1 MPIEC
6 DVVFSPLEQER
17 FHAVDKVMMGHAFDM
32 HNAMGRFF
40 DERIYHE
47 ELMNRC
53 GKSGIEAQRV
63 VEIMVSHLDFHKKY
77 YLDLLV
83 ERGTIYELKTAESLS
98 PPHQNQLI
106 NYLLLTDINHGKLV
120 NFRAGSVESRF
131 VSTRLNRKDRMTF
144 KIDGTNWKANSD
156 DCLQLKAVLNALLE
170 DWGAFLE
177 MSLYR
182 EALIHFLG
190 GPNSDSQAVNIEVNG
205 RIVGS
210 QKMSLLNPET
220 AWHLSAVRVNM
231 QSYETHIARLL
242 RHTRLSRIHWININ
256 QRSITLKTLIK

>member
-1 MPIEC
+1 M
-6 DVVFSPLEQER
+6 
-17 FHAVDKVMMGHAFDM
+17 DKVIMGHSFDM

-53 GKSGIEAQRV
+53 GDSHIEAHRE
-63 VEIMVSHLDFHKKY
+63 VEILVSHLDFHKKY

-83 ERGTIYELKTAESLS
+83 ERGAIYELKTAESLS
-98 PPHQNQLI
+98 HSHQNQLI

-131 VSTRLNRKDRMTF
+131 VSTRLNKNDRMTF
-144 KIDGTNWKANSD
+144 KIDEANWKAHSEA
-156 DCLQLKAVLNALLE
+156 CVKLKCILQALLQ

-182 EALIHFLG
+182 EALTHLLG
-190 GPNSDSQAVNIEVNG
+190 GHNSDMQVVNIEVNG

-210 QKMSLLNPET
+210 QKLNLLNPET
-220 AWHLSAVRVNM
+220 AWHLSAARVNM

-242 RHTRLSRIHWININ
+242 RHTRLNRIHWINLN
-256 QRSITLKTLIK
+256 QRSISLKTLIK